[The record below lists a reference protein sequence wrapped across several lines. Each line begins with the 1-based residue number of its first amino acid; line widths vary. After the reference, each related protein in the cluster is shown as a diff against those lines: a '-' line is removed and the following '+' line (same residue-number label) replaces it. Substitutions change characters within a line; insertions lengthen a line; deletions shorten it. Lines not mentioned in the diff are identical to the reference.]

1 MSIKSYKNMTTMLPK
16 STANFKLHI
25 PEDFYQK
32 VQYLCTRISEV
43 EWSGVLFYTITGSLD
58 KGDVVV
64 ECKDILPLDKGTSSY
79 TEFTSDERFAEFMMA
94 KSEVIGEEV
103 FEWQQGL
110 IHSHNSMDVFFSGTD
125 QSELLESCH
134 IYNQYLSLIC
144 NNKMEFCAK
153 IARSSVF
160 NLEIEDAEFIGLS
173 TSGEKEVVKKKSL
186 TFTEKSV
193 DVFDAD
199 IEVSFSKEA
208 MDSLFIDFT
217 NRIMKPVVQKY
228 NQHFSRVGYNN
239 SFLSTD
245 EDDWFP
251 STPTQKSQRT
261 FQPKVKAKKTQAEDL
276 EEKRIAKIKEFICK
290 FFTVNEYIEGVENDP
305 SDVMLETICSFLE
318 GFRIDPTEAALDFI
332 ANCRTYCADAKIN
345 YKKVLTQVEKFIEEN
360 TTVYNEYMTELS
372 KEILKIVK

>member
-1 MSIKSYKNMTTMLPK
+1 MSIKSYKNMTTKLPK

-25 PEDFYQK
+25 PEDFYEK

-58 KGDVVV
+58 RGDVVV

-94 KSEVIGEEV
+94 KSEAIGEEV

-153 IARSSVF
+153 IARNSVF
-160 NLEIEDAEFIGLS
+160 NLEVKDAEFIGLS

-186 TFTEKSV
+186 TFTEESV

-199 IEVSFSKEA
+199 IEVSVSEKY
-208 MDSLFIDFT
+208 MDSLFVDFT
-217 NRIMKPVVQKY
+217 NRIMKPVVQ
-228 NQHFSRVGYNN
+228 NFSRANNN
-239 SFLSTD
+239 SFLSHS

-251 STPTQKSQRT
+251 DTPLHKRINN
-261 FQPKVKAKKTQAEDL
+261 FQSERKVKKVKKTQAEEL
-276 EEKRIAKIKEFICK
+276 EEKRIAKIKEFICE
-290 FFTVNEYIEGVENDP
+290 FFTVNEYIEGIENDP
-305 SDVMLETICSFLE
+305 SDMMLETICSFLE
-318 GFRIDPTEAALDFI
+318 GFGIDPKESALDFI

-345 YKKVLTQVEKFIEEN
+345 YKKVLTQIEEFIEDN